1 MSILLT
7 GFEKF
12 GKYYNNLSELL
23 VDKFPDNIYH
33 LSVEKLILPVKWKQ
47 SWHFIK
53 QEIEN
58 MDLLPSIFVL
68 TGIQE
73 TNYISLE
80 DRAYNFKFGMDEDR
94 HFKCS
99 FITIRNNLC
108 LKSNV
113 DVEQLLKRVKVHEKI
128 KISVYPGIYLCNCI
142 YYLTLRYYKKYSYV
156 VFVHFP
162 KAGSF
167 SSCFRALNSIITNLI
182 SMYIS
187 QGRGNE
193 NINSS

>member
-12 GKYYNNLSELL
+12 SKYSNNLSELL
-23 VDKFPDNIYH
+23 VDKFPDNFYH
-33 LSVEKLILPVKWKQ
+33 HSIEKLILPVKWKQ
-47 SWHFIK
+47 AWHFIEQK
-53 QEIEN
+53 IESI
-58 MDLLPSIFVL
+58 DYLPSIFVL

-73 TNYISLE
+73 ANYISLE
-80 DRAYNFKFGMDEDR
+80 DRAYNFKFGMDEEM

-99 FITIRNNLC
+99 LITIRTSLC

-113 DVEQLLKRVKVHEKI
+113 DIEQLLKRIKVHEKI
-128 KISVYPGIYLCNCI
+128 RISVYPGVYLCNYI
-142 YYLTLRYYKKYSYV
+142 YYLTLKYYKRYSYV

-167 SSCFRALNSIITNLI
+167 SSCFRALNSIITHLI
-182 SMYIS
+182 SMYKS
-187 QGRGNE
+187 
-193 NINSS
+193 

>member
-12 GKYYNNLSELL
+12 SKYNNNLSEIL
-23 VDKFPDNIYH
+23 VDKFPDNFYH
-33 LSVEKLILPVKWKQ
+33 HSIEKLIFPVKWNQ

-53 QEIEN
+53 QKIEN
-58 MDLLPSIFVL
+58 MDFSPSIFVL

-73 TNYISLE
+73 ANYISLE
-80 DRAYNFKFGMDEDR
+80 DRAYNFKFGLDEEK

-99 FITIRNNLC
+99 LITISNHLC

-113 DVEQLLKRVKVHEKI
+113 NIGQLIKKTKIHEKI
-128 KISVYPGIYLCNCI
+128 RISVYPGVYLCNYI
-142 YYLTLRYYKKYSYV
+142 YYLILKYYKKYSYV
-156 VFVHFP
+156 IFVHFP

-167 SSCFRALNSIITNLI
+167 FSCFRALNSIITTLI
-182 SMYIS
+182 NMYDS
-187 QGRGNE
+187 
-193 NINSS
+193 